1 MQKNE
6 KRMNIL
12 CQRLSELDPTF
23 KPQTSK
29 NQPLSKEELKIIEEV
44 RRECEAQKQNFF
56 DLIQFIK
63 NVTSF
68 SLQVGFAFP
77 RLVKPTIYFSF
88 N

>member
-1 MQKNE
+1 MRSTE
-6 KRMNIL
+6 
-12 CQRLSELDPTF
+12 
-23 KPQTSK
+23 
-29 NQPLSKEELKIIEEV
+29 
-44 RRECEAQKQNFF
+44 QNFGN
-56 DLIQFIK
+56 LIKYIK